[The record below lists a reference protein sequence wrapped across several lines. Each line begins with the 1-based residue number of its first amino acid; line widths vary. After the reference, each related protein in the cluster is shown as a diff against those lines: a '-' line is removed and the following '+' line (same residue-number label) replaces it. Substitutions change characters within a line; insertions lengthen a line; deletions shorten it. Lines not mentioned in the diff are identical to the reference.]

1 MNRIPKGTVTFLFS
15 DIEGSTRSWELHAEH
30 MQLAFKRQEEIM
42 RSAMQNHGGYVYK
55 MIGDAFQVAFD
66 SAPAALVAAMQ
77 ALLAEPW
84 GEIPSV
90 KVRMALHTGE
100 TEERGDDYV
109 GPLLNRVARLMSVGH
124 GGQIL
129 LTRATAELVRDHLPD
144 DARLC
149 DLGKHR
155 LKDLE
160 RPEHVYQLAAPD
172 LPLDFPALKS
182 LDAQPNNL
190 PVQLTSFV
198 GRESELKEIQDLLS
212 KTRLLTLTGP
222 GGVGKTRLALQA
234 AAHCIESYTDG
245 VFFVPLAAVTSP
257 DFLAQV
263 IAAAIRFSFE
273 NFSAGRHPNDQL
285 MDYLRNRS
293 LLLVLDNFEH
303 LVAGAGLLDKLL
315 TGAPDIHLLITSRE
329 RLKLQGEWIYEVE
342 GLSYPTNGSTA
353 GLEDYGAVRLF
364 LDRARQIES
373 RLTLSDEEKPC
384 VKRICQLVQGI
395 PLGIELAAAWLPVL
409 TCQEIAEEI
418 ENNLNFLA
426 STQRDLPD
434 KHRSLRAAF
443 DYSWRLLDDE
453 TRKVFRCLSI
463 FQGGFDRKSAQQ
475 ILTVD
480 LLTLSELVDKSFL
493 RRDELGRYEIHE
505 LLRQYG
511 QEKLSDYPQEERE
524 VRERHS
530 RYYVEFL
537 KSRKIIMYG
546 EQLVQVREQLRL
558 EYENIRS
565 AIYWAIIN
573 WETTDTVEALDA
585 YAIFFITHG
594 WHQGYNAFLELINFT
609 KDYHTNDQV
618 YFNVRINYTTFATLL
633 SRDQEA
639 EKICQEDLATL
650 RERNMPSELGMCLLN
665 LGAIACEYYGKYE
678 ESQALLLEAVSI
690 LRKCH
695 QDFLVGYALMW
706 LGYAFYLQGDYEN
719 AKAWLEDSYNT
730 CKQAHYLYGAC
741 FVLSKLGLVADA
753 LHDYPLA
760 RQYHREAGELL
771 SHFGDRAG
779 EGYTISRLSATA
791 YGEGNY
797 SEAVQLGSEGLE
809 KFSEIGH
816 VWGIGASH
824 CRIGFALL
832 ELGELEQATAH
843 FLDALNLAQD
853 IQHIPL
859 QLYALAGVGNLLA
872 LQNQLGRAVELLTLV
887 QTHPRTPS
895 PYRELIERRLPDL
908 QASMTAEAF
917 MQAQARGRESDMDQ
931 MVLVAQA
938 ASITGR
944 PG

>member
-1 MNRIPKGTVTFLFS
+1 MNRVPTGTVTFLFS
-15 DIEGSTRSWELHAEH
+15 DIEGSTRSWEHQANQML
-30 MQLAFKRQEEIM
+30 LAFKRQEEIM
-42 RSAMQNHGGYVYK
+42 RSAMENHGGYVYK

-66 SAPAALVAAMQ
+66 SAPAALAAAMQAQQ

-84 GEIPSV
+84 GETTAI

-109 GPLLNRVARLMSVGH
+109 GPLLNRVARLMSAGH

-129 LTRATAELVRDHLPD
+129 LTRATAELVHDHLPD
-144 DARLC
+144 GTWLH

-160 RPEHVYQLAAPD
+160 RPENVFQLAAPG
-172 LPLDFPALKS
+172 LQFEFPALNT
-182 LDAQPNNL
+182 LDARPHNL

-198 GRESELKEIQDLLS
+198 GRESELSEVQSLLG

-234 AAHCIESYTDG
+234 AAHCIENYPDG

-257 DFLAQV
+257 NFLTQV
-263 IAAAIRFSFE
+263 IAGAIRFSLE
-273 NFSAGRHPNDQL
+273 NFISSRHPNDIL

-353 GLEDYGAVRLF
+353 GLEDYCAVKLF

-373 RLTLSDEEKPC
+373 RLILSDEEKPC
-384 VKRICQLVQGI
+384 VKRICQLVQGM

-426 STQRDLPD
+426 STQRGLPD
-434 KHRSLRAAF
+434 KHRSLRATF

-453 TRKVFRCLSI
+453 TRHVFRCLSI

-480 LLTLSELVDKSFL
+480 LLILSELVDKSFL
-493 RRDELGRYEIHE
+493 RRDEHGRYEIHE

-537 KSRKIIMYG
+537 TSRKAALFS
-546 EQLVQVREQLRL
+546 EQLIQVRGQVRL

-585 YAIFFITHG
+585 YNIFYLAHG
-594 WHQGYNAFLELINFT
+594 WHEGCDAFLELINFT
-609 KDYHTNDQV
+609 KAYHTNDQV
-618 YFNVRINYTTFATLL
+618 YFNVRINFTTFATLL

-650 RERNMPSELGMCLLN
+650 RERNMPSELGICLVS
-665 LGAIACEYYGKYE
+665 LGVIACEYYGKYE
-678 ESQALLLEAVSI
+678 ESQELLLEAVSL

-695 QDFLVGYALMW
+695 QDFFFGYALMW
-706 LGYAFYLQGDYEN
+706 LGYTFYLQGDYEN
-719 AKAWLEDSYNT
+719 AKAWLEESYT
-730 CKQAHYLYGAC
+730 TYQQVHDLYGAC
-741 FVLSKLGLVADA
+741 FTLSKLGLVADA

-760 RQYHREAGELL
+760 RQYHLDAGEIL
-771 SHFGDRAG
+771 SRFGDRAG
-779 EGYTISRLSATA
+779 EGYTTSRLSVTA

-797 SEAVQLGSEGLE
+797 SEAVQLGREGLE

-832 ELGELEQATAH
+832 ELGELEQAAEH
-843 FLDALNLAQD
+843 FLDALKLAQD

-859 QLYALAGVGNLLA
+859 QLYALVGIGNLLA
-872 LQNQLGRAVELLTLV
+872 LQNQLERAVKLLTFV

-895 PYRELIERRLPDL
+895 PYHELAEMRLPDL
-908 QASMTAEAF
+908 KATLPVDAFRSAQEHGKSSTIEMMVNIAFTAL
-917 MQAQARGRESDMDQ
+917 S
-931 MVLVAQA
+931 
-938 ASITGR
+938 
-944 PG
+944 

>member
-1 MNRIPKGTVTFLFS
+1 
-15 DIEGSTRSWELHAEH
+15 
-30 MQLAFKRQEEIM
+30 
-42 RSAMQNHGGYVYK
+42 
-55 MIGDAFQVAFD
+55 
-66 SAPAALVAAMQ
+66 
-77 ALLAEPW
+77 
-84 GEIPSV
+84 
-90 KVRMALHTGE
+90 
-100 TEERGDDYV
+100 
-109 GPLLNRVARLMSVGH
+109 
-124 GGQIL
+124 
-129 LTRATAELVRDHLPD
+129 
-144 DARLC
+144 
-149 DLGKHR
+149 
-155 LKDLE
+155 
-160 RPEHVYQLAAPD
+160 
-172 LPLDFPALKS
+172 
-182 LDAQPNNL
+182 
-190 PVQLTSFV
+190 
-198 GRESELKEIQDLLS
+198 
-212 KTRLLTLTGP
+212 
-222 GGVGKTRLALQA
+222 
-234 AAHCIESYTDG
+234 
-245 VFFVPLAAVTSP
+245 PLAAVTSP

-263 IAAAIRFSFE
+263 IAGAIRFSFE
-273 NFSAGRHPNDQL
+273 NFSTGRHPNDQL

-303 LVAGAGLLDKLL
+303 LIAGAGLLDKLL

-342 GLSYPTNGSTA
+342 GMSYPTNGSTA
-353 GLEDYGAVRLF
+353 GLEDYCAVKLF

-384 VKRICQLVQGI
+384 VKRICQLVQGM

-409 TCQEIAEEI
+409 SCQEIAEEI

-434 KHRSLRAAF
+434 KHRSLRATF
-443 DYSWRLLDDE
+443 DYSWRLLEDE
-453 TRKVFRCLSI
+453 TRQVFRCLSI
-463 FQGGFDRKSAQQ
+463 FRGGFDRKSAQQ
-475 ILTVD
+475 ILNVD

-493 RRDELGRYEIHE
+493 RRDEHGRYEIHE

-537 KSRKIIMYG
+537 KSRKVIMYG

-573 WETTDTVEALDA
+573 WETTDTGEALDA
-585 YAIFFITHG
+585 YGIFFITHG

-618 YFNVRINYTTFATLL
+618 YFNVRINYATFATLL

-650 RERNMPSELGMCLLN
+650 RERNNPSELGMCLLN
-665 LGAIACEYYGKYE
+665 LGVIACEYYGKYE
-678 ESQALLLEAVSI
+678 EAKEILLEAISL
-690 LRKCH
+690 LRECDP
-695 QDFLVGYALMW
+695 DFRLGYALMW
-706 LGYAFYLQGDYEN
+706 LGYAFYVQGDYEN

-730 CKQAHYLYGAC
+730 CKQAQYLYGAC
-741 FVLSKLGLVADA
+741 FTLSKLGLVADA

-816 VWGIGASH
+816 IWGIGASH

-832 ELGELEQATAH
+832 ELGELEQAKSH
-843 FLDALNLAQD
+843 FLDALKLAQD

-872 LQNQLGRAVELLTLV
+872 LQNQLERAVELLTLV
-887 QTHPRTPS
+887 QTHPKTPS
-895 PYRELIERRLPDL
+895 PYRELAERRLPDL
-908 QASMTAEAF
+908 QASMTTEAF

-931 MVLVAQA
+931 MVLMAQA

-944 PG
+944 LG